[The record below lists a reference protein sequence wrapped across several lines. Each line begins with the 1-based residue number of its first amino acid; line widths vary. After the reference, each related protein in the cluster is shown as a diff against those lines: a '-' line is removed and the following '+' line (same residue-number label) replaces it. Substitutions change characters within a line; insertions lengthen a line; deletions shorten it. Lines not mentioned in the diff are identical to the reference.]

1 MSRGPDRSIESGPDP
16 LRLEQVPAFVP
27 RQNFGSRAHRE
38 ADHPDKRVLE
48 TDPVDVVV
56 TRALHELADGA
67 VARVEPVEHG
77 RRDLGARSDLL
88 GGPPAPRLGRWFDDR
103 ANEPATEPSRRD
115 LRNEAG
121 TPSFQRP
128 RHRPQVH
135 LIRNRKVLKAL
146 AHTPLG
152 GTASPVELVGSEAM
166 RDRGRA
172 LIGRIELG
180 IQTEQP
186 GGRGTADRVGHAGKI
201 GDSAARSETGT
212 VLVFTTRLCVYPSEC
227 LVVWIGGRA
236 AEGTRLE
243 SA

>member
-27 RQNFGSRAHRE
+27 RQDFESRAHRE

-56 TRALHELADGA
+56 TRALHELTDGT
-67 VARVEPVEHG
+67 VGRVEPVEHG

-88 GGPPAPRLGRWFDDR
+88 GSPAP
-103 ANEPATEPSRRD
+103 PIVSV
-115 LRNEAG
+115 
-121 TPSFQRP
+121 TP
-128 RHRPQVH
+128 
-135 LIRNRKVLKAL
+135 
-146 AHTPLG
+146 
-152 GTASPVELVGSEAM
+152 
-166 RDRGRA
+166 
-172 LIGRIELG
+172 
-180 IQTEQP
+180 
-186 GGRGTADRVGHAGKI
+186 GKI

-212 VLVFTTRLCVYPSEC
+212 VLVFTTRLSVSASAR
-227 LVVWIGGRA
+227 LAVRIGGRA